1 MVRLEDYLWTKS
13 MELVIAF
20 VTIIALAAIYA
31 VVSWIDA
38 A

>member
-1 MVRLEDYLWTKS
+1 

-20 VTIIALAAIYA
+20 VTIIVLAAIYA

-38 A
+38 R